1 MSSRQV
7 PSIKAPVV
15 SSSCTGGA
23 ARHRRSPYSHPASR
37 PLQLE
42 TAKIGA
48 AAPGARCSTTNAVT
62 DTCRA
67 PK

>member
-1 MSSRQV
+1 MRSSSV
-7 PSIKAPVV
+7 PSVNVLVV
-15 SSSCTGGA
+15 TSSCTGGA
-23 ARHRRSPYSHPASR
+23 ARHRRSPYSHPASS

-42 TAKIGA
+42 TAKTGA
-48 AAPGARCSTTNAVT
+48 VAPGAPCSTVNAVT